1 MPTNAGSW
9 IITPART
16 KNVSPPFCVVD
27 DANLRVSAIID
38 WKERQRKHYH
48 ALGKDNKEWDIIH
61 NYNITGGNTNQSHAK
76 TILSMREDIARKVHL
91 LH

>member
-16 KNVSPPFCVVD
+16 KNVSLSFCGVD
-27 DANLRVSAIID
+27 DANSRVSAIID
-38 WKERQRKHYH
+38 WKERQCKHYH
-48 ALGKDNKEWDIIH
+48 ALGKDNEEWDIIR
-61 NYNITGGNTNQSHAK
+61 NYNVTGGNTNQSHAK
-76 TILSMREDIARKVHL
+76 TILSMREDIASKVHL